1 MATALKDTTRIEGH
15 AACNWPTLE
24 VVSDAVRD
32 ARNAVANARDVAKH
46 AADRF
51 ELEARRRP
59 VAAAGVAAAAGFIA
73 GGVLAFGLGWF
84 AARRFGR

>member
-1 MATALKDTTRIEGH
+1 MATALKDTTRE
-15 AACNWPTLE
+15 
-24 VVSDAVRD
+24 AVRD
-32 ARNAVANARDVAKH
+32 ARHALAGARDVAQR

-73 GGVLAFGLGWF
+73 GCVLAFGLGWF
-84 AARRFGR
+84 AARRIDR